1 MAVIVSAEAPNMT
14 DIKYAEELRQADIIH
29 KLERL
34 QAKARRRKR
43 SISLHGHPKDNQS
56 EGTTD
61 DLPDYMAPING
72 QYC

>member
-14 DIKYAEELRQADIIH
+14 EIKHAEELKQAEVIR

-43 SISLHGHPKDNQS
+43 SISLHGFPKDNQS

-61 DLPDYMAPING
+61 DLPDYMRPING
-72 QYC
+72 RYC